1 MCVSDQNNYLHKI
14 NGKNKKNGEIDVIPG
29 ISARIC
35 QFGGVQWTM
44 FSENGPC
51 LIEVAL

>member
-35 QFGGVQWTM
+35 QFGGVQ
-44 FSENGPC
+44 
-51 LIEVAL
+51 